1 MAWPL
6 GLLPS
11 CSCSQ
16 GDACSP
22 EPECWEPNPPALC
35 QPLVWSCPEEE
46 AQTTGSEKI
55 RKGTWKGLADLDQ
68 HERKSPRP
76 RNKSWLSCAHCYCPV
91 PWPEEETHQVLLP
104 SAVPPPQ
111 ANSPLPEPPGAE
123 RCKAQGRVS
132 SPLEGT
138 SLTSLSLFPHLQ
150 SEGNETSFL

>member
-1 MAWPL
+1 MAWPR

-16 GDACSP
+16 GDAYSL
-22 EPECWEPNPPALC
+22 EPECREPNPPALC
-35 QPLVWSCPEEE
+35 QPLVWSCPEEQ

-68 HERKSPRP
+68 HERVQGHVTK
-76 RNKSWLSCAHCYCPV
+76 AGCPV
-91 PWPEEETHQVLLP
+91 HTVTVLSP
-104 SAVPPPQ
+104 GQRRKPTKSSCPQ
-111 ANSPLPEPPGAE
+111 QSPLPRPILLFLSLQGQKGAK
-123 RCKAQGRVS
+123 RRAVS